1 MSKAGT
7 SPAAKRPAPLYFIY
21 GQEDFLVEQSV
32 QAIVARALDEAAKGF
47 NYDVIDGSKTDGP
60 SLVALASAYPMMSE
74 RRVVVLREFEK
85 LTSKESDRDS
95 LTRYFENPLEST
107 CLIVVAG
114 DTDFRKKVFTTLRS
128 KAETIECKPL
138 YDEKVPGWIEAH
150 IRSKGK
156 QADPKAVMLLHE
168 YVGNSLRALD
178 GEIAKVFLY
187 VGERAEITEEDVLAS
202 VGASRGYS
210 VFDLQ
215 RAIGTRKLKSAFKI
229 IRVIL
234 QGGQPATT
242 VANSLAR
249 FFTQLWKLTD
259 PEIARLADAQL
270 AGELGTHPFYVRQY
284 KQYHKAF
291 SLDEIERALAI
302 LQNLDTTLKTTQRD
316 EAISLELAVHGILR
330 RQGELSRHSTESTVE
345 Q

>member
-1 MSKAGT
+1 
-7 SPAAKRPAPLYFIY
+7 
-21 GQEDFLVEQSV
+21 
-32 QAIVARALDEAAKGF
+32 
-47 NYDVIDGSKTDGP
+47 
-60 SLVALASAYPMMSE
+60 MMSE

-95 LTRYFENPLEST
+95 LIRYFENPLEST

-114 DTDFRKKVFTTLRS
+114 DTDFRKKIFLLLRS
-128 KAETIECKPL
+128 KAETVECKPL
-138 YDEKVPGWIEAH
+138 HDDKVPAWIEAH

-156 QADPKAVMLLHE
+156 QVDPKAVMLLHE
-168 YVGNSLRALD
+168 YVGNALRALD
-178 GEIAKVFLY
+178 GEISKVFLY

-215 RAIGTRKLKSAFKI
+215 RAIGTRKLKAAFRI
-229 IRVIL
+229 MRVIL

-242 VANSLAR
+242 VTNSLAR

-259 PEIARLADAQL
+259 PDIARLDDGRL
-270 AGELGTHPFYVRQY
+270 AGELGTSPFYVKQY
-284 KQYHKAF
+284 KQYRKAF
-291 SLDEIERALAI
+291 TVPEIERALTI
-302 LQNLDTTLKTTQRD
+302 LQDLDTMLKTTQRD

-330 RQGELSRHSTESTVE
+330 RQGELSELGTELTVE

>member
-1 MSKAGT
+1 MGKAGT
-7 SPAAKRPAPLYFIY
+7 SPANKRPGSLYFVY
-21 GQEDFLVEQSV
+21 GLEDFLVEQSV

-47 NYDVIDGSKTDGP
+47 NYDVVDGSKTDGP
-60 SLVALASAYPMMSE
+60 SVVALASAYPMMSE

-85 LTSKESDRDS
+85 LTSKESDKDS
-95 LTRYFENPLEST
+95 LLRYFENPLEST

-114 DTDFRKKVFTTLRS
+114 DTDFRKKIFTLLRS

-138 YDEKVPGWIEAH
+138 YDEKVPAWIEAH
-150 IRSKGK
+150 IRSRGK
-156 QADPKAVMLLHE
+156 QVDPKAVMLLHE

-187 VGERAEITEEDVLAS
+187 VGERAEITEEDVLAT

-210 VFDLQ
+210 VYDLH
-215 RAIGTRKLKSAFKI
+215 RAVGTRKLGTAFKI
-229 IRVIL
+229 VRAIL

-242 VANSLAR
+242 VATSLAR

-259 PEIARLADAQL
+259 PDIARLPDAQL
-270 AGELGTHPFYVRQY
+270 AGELGTHIFYV
-284 KQYHKAF
+284 KQYRQHRKAF
-291 SLDEIERALAI
+291 TLEEIERALTI
-302 LQNLDTTLKTTQRD
+302 LQQLDTTLKTTGRD
-316 EAISLELAVHGILR
+316 QAICLEVAVHGILR
-330 RQGELSRHSTESTVE
+330 RQEERSELSTELTVV